1 MAKMTQLTARAY
13 SSPRSPWSTL
23 HARKHSPGPL
33 QLGKRKMA
41 VLTRSGKMARD
52 AKQKDTQVTLS
63 ARMSATANHAN
74 GNGFC
79 ALTASPIP
87 SPCVTPE
94 IAKRRPRDR
103 TQRKILLTQFRFQS
117 FKKCF
122 RMKCATIIVPGD
134 FKPCSP
140 RRMFCSQE
148 CFEAHWK
155 EKLSGNLWTVN

>member
-1 MAKMTQLTARAY
+1 MAKMTRLTARVY
-13 SSPRSPWSTL
+13 SCPRSGWSNL
-23 HARKHSPGPL
+23 RPRKHSPGPL
-33 QLGKRKMA
+33 QLRKRKTA
-41 VLTRSGKMARD
+41 VLGGSGKMAKVPKRID
-52 AKQKDTQVTLS
+52 AQVTIS
-63 ARMSATANHAN
+63 ARTSATANPTN
-74 GNGFC
+74 GNGFHT
-79 ALTASPIP
+79 LTLSPIP

-155 EKLSGNLWTVN
+155 EKLSGNLWKAN